1 MQVTTIDIKSKL
13 WCEILQEIPHDTY
26 HLPEYLELEGRRTKS
41 IPEACVICE
50 DERIF
55 FATYLIRSCD
65 DVTGDNSA
73 ILEAFDV
80 ISPYGYA
87 GILINQA
94 AASSPEFIADAIAC
108 FKDTLKSKGICSAFF
123 RLHPILNTNLVEIF
137 PENTFTPNGQT
148 ISIDLT
154 LSDAELWAHTRKGHQ
169 STINKCKRLG
179 LTSRMVSPQEYY
191 EQFLAIYTETMHRV
205 NASESYY
212 FNERYFQD
220 LLNLDEKLHLCVVE
234 SESEIVCASLF
245 FECCGIVQAHLGGTK
260 SDFLRQSPF
269 NLLLH
274 HVRLWAK
281 ERGNQYVHIGGGV
294 GGSTDDSLFTFKS
307 GFSRQ
312 KHDFLTLRLITDEAK
327 YHELV
332 KLRAKTLDIQVEELL
347 KSSFFPAYRTV
358 INHS

>member
-1 MQVTTIDIKSKL
+1 MQVTTIDIKSQL
-13 WCEILQEIPHDTY
+13 WREILQEIPHDTY
-26 HLPEYLELEGRRTKS
+26 HLPNYLELEARRTKS

-50 DERIF
+50 DEQIF
-55 FATYLIRSCD
+55 FATYLIRKCD
-65 DVTGDNSA
+65 DITLDDSP
-73 ILEAFDV
+73 ILEGFDV

-94 AASSPEFIADAIAC
+94 AASSPKFIADALAC

-123 RLHPILNTNLVEIF
+123 RLHPILNTNLIDIF

-148 ISIDLT
+148 VSIDLT
-154 LSDAELWAHTRKGHQ
+154 LSEAELWAHTRKGHQ

-179 LTSRMVSPQEYY
+179 LTARMVSPQEYY
-191 EQFLAIYTETMHRV
+191 DQFLDIYTETMNRV

-212 FNERYFQD
+212 FNDQYFQD
-220 LLNLDEKLHLCVVE
+220 LLSLDEKLHLCVVE
-234 SESEIVCASLF
+234 SESEIICASLF

-281 ERGNQYVHIGGGV
+281 ERGNEYLHIGGGV

-312 KHDFLTLRLITDEAK
+312 RHEFFTARLITDEK
-327 YHELV
+327 RYFELV
-332 KLRAKTLDIQVEELL
+332 EMRAKILDTESDKLIQ
-347 KSSFFPAYRTV
+347 SGFFPAYRA
-358 INHS
+358 S